1 MYYKLCRKKEGYWLV
16 EWSETGHCYAP
27 KIYATLEDATAFMRR
42 MAIEPAKKARCAN
55 TEPRIEELTEF
66 VGASTANRIMN
77 EREDVNA

>member
-42 MAIEPAKKARCAN
+42 MAIEPAKKARC
-55 TEPRIEELTEF
+55 
-66 VGASTANRIMN
+66 VH
-77 EREDVNA
+77 NA